1 MGGLVGA
8 GPAGGAA
15 WATWSARPRRRGSS
29 ATRCSCGR
37 HDESDG
43 NRQLLW
49 SLGHKFSSGASG
61 LALATMVAF
70 SAPDAL
76 AEVTRQD
83 TSVVETQTTTISE
96 EIKGPASVVKD
107 CRTDSPDLQTV
118 YWVSS
123 RSVGQNPTLY
133 AIDKDGKIIGDEYQ
147 VQTRNVGQEEIV
159 FVHRQRKGK
168 KEDFIVLADTSNKFK
183 NRDQLAIYE
192 IAPSVP
198 TAADDQVSPP
208 SSPSFPSPPP
218 SVPGQ
223 ILWAH
228 RGGTFASD
236 LCTIFLFH
244 LSQRTKVDVEREID
258 FEFPTAAQEDPRS
271 EKSSSYTIPVGPTPK
286 VRQSSRVGGIV
297 SKRSDHVCLLS
308 IRTRYLFSTH
318 RRTTTLRR
326 SS

>member
-15 WATWSARPRRRGSS
+15 GATWSARPRRRGSS

-208 SSPSFPSPPP
+208 SSPSFPSSPPLPLCRDRFCGLTVVGLLPLTCVPLFCFTSP
-218 SVPGQ
+218 S
-223 ILWAH
+223 A
-228 RGGTFASD
+228 
-236 LCTIFLFH
+236 
-244 LSQRTKVDVEREID
+244 
-258 FEFPTAAQEDPRS
+258 PRS
-271 EKSSSYTIPVGPTPK
+271 MWRGKST
-286 VRQSSRVGGIV
+286 
-297 SKRSDHVCLLS
+297 LS
-308 IRTRYLFSTH
+308 FPPQP
-318 RRTTTLRR
+318 RRTPARR
-326 SS
+326 SQARTQSPSAQRPR

>member
-1 MGGLVGA
+1 M
-8 GPAGGAA
+8 
-15 WATWSARPRRRGSS
+15 
-29 ATRCSCGR
+29 
-37 HDESDG
+37 
-43 NRQLLW
+43 
-49 SLGHKFSSGASG
+49 
-61 LALATMVAF
+61 ALATMVAF

-208 SSPSFPSPPP
+208 PLCRDRFCGLTVVGLLPLTCASLFCFTSPS
-218 SVPGQ
+218 
-223 ILWAH
+223 A
-228 RGGTFASD
+228 
-236 LCTIFLFH
+236 
-244 LSQRTKVDVEREID
+244 
-258 FEFPTAAQEDPRS
+258 PRS
-271 EKSSSYTIPVGPTPK
+271 MWRGKST
-286 VRQSSRVGGIV
+286 
-297 SKRSDHVCLLS
+297 LS
-308 IRTRYLFSTH
+308 FPPQP
-318 RRTTTLRR
+318 RRTPARR
-326 SS
+326 SQARTQSPSAQRPR